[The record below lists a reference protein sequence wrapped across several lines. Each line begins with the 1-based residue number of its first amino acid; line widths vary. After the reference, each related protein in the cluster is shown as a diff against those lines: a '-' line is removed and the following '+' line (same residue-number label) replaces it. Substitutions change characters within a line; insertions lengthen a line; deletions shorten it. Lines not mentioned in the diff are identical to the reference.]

1 MAQNLQNFVEQFFPS
16 IAKRINFRFG
26 TLRGINLYITGSEF
40 PTCSV
45 RNVVEQKNF
54 FFFENITEFIT
65 NYKTLLKEQLS
76 DCDNNIHFNT
86 LVDMLTETQ
95 LPRAREYIEIRDGI
109 YNEAL
114 VFDYVKSR
122 NGKQITRLIKS
133 GVGPLETVLGVTY
146 NKKTKKYRMQF
157 THNETQ
163 ECVYSKPIIHDRI
176 IEMLNVYNQ
185 RYYLNAPQLKK
196 IKETLYALAVYN
208 VTVRDKTSTT
218 NSITV

>member
-26 TLRGINLYITGSEF
+26 TLRGINLYINGSEF
-40 PTCSV
+40 PTCLV
-45 RNVVEQKNF
+45 RDVVEQKKL

-76 DCDNNIHFNT
+76 ECDNNIHFNT

-95 LPRAREYIEIRDGI
+95 LPRAREYIEIRDGA

-122 NGKQITRLIKS
+122 NGKRITRLIKS
-133 GVGPLETVLGVTY
+133 GVGPLETVLGVAY
-146 NKKTKKYRMQF
+146 NKKTKKYRVQF

-163 ECVYSKPIIHDRI
+163 ECIYSKPIIHDRI
-176 IEMLNVYNQ
+176 IEMLNVYDQ

-196 IKETLYALAVYN
+196 IEETLYALAVYN
-208 VTVRDKTSTT
+208 ATVRDKTSTT